1 MNNQDN
7 QEIEISSIND
17 SYTNEKR
24 LQTLSTILEL
34 QQLEKQLFTN
44 LESISS
50 DTSEANIAQQQQI
63 VKQINDLSTTRINL
77 FDTLNNLYQF
87 AQNNISENRTEL
99 VDKMTVA
106 KVMEVQLN
114 NMKQMLNELEQIKN
128 NKLRMVQINTYYGK
142 QYQGQTDLMKLIIK
156 VCIVIIL
163 LITVSKLGIL
173 PQQLMILLIVLAIGV
188 GSFLIFR
195 KISDLASRDN
205 MDFDRYETPVMDS
218 KDLSTSY
225 NYDKNFNEM
234 DVDTWSIC
242 GEGTKFDNSKG
253 QCIVKPIEPFSI
265 MNNEVVG
272 YNNELTHISGPMEL
286 K

>member
-1 MNNQDN
+1 MNSQIN
-7 QEIEISSIND
+7 QEIENSSVND

-44 LESISS
+44 LESIST
-50 DTSEANIAQQQQI
+50 DTSEYSITQQQQI
-63 VKQINDLSTTRINL
+63 TKQINDLSTTRINL

-87 AQNNISENRTEL
+87 AQNNVSENRREL

-163 LITVSKLGIL
+163 LITVSKLDIL
-173 PQQLMILLIVLAIGV
+173 PHALMNLLIVFTIGV
-188 GSFLIFR
+188 GAFLIFR

-205 MDFDRYETPVMDS
+205 MDFDRYETPVMDA

-234 DVDTWSIC
+234 DIDTWSIC
-242 GEGTKFDNSKG
+242 GDGTKFDNSKG
-253 QCIVKPIEPFSI
+253 QCVVKPVEPFSI

-272 YNNELTHISGPMEL
+272 YNNELTHISHPMEL

>member
-1 MNNQDN
+1 MSTTTPPSTATNP
-7 QEIEISSIND
+7 ISSYDND
-17 SYTNEKR
+17 KK

-34 QQLEKQLFTN
+34 QQLEKQLFSN
-44 LESISS
+44 LEAISNDKS
-50 DTSEANIAQQQQI
+50 ETSVVQQQQI
-63 VKQINDLSTTRINL
+63 VKQINDLSKTRIDL
-77 FDTLNNLYQF
+77 FNTLNDLYQF
-87 AQNNISENRTEL
+87 AQENVTQNRTEL

-173 PQQLMILLIVLAIGV
+173 PQALMNLLIVLAIGV
-188 GSFLIFR
+188 GAFLIFR
-195 KISDLASRDN
+195 KISDLSTRDN
-205 MDFDRYETPVMDS
+205 MDFDRYETPVMEM

-225 NYDKNFNEM
+225 NYDKNFNDM
-234 DVDTWSIC
+234 DIDTWSIC
-242 GEGTKFDNSKG
+242 GEGTAFDNNKG
-253 QCIVKPIEPFSI
+253 QCIVKSVEPFSI
-265 MNNEVVG
+265 MNNEVIG

>member
-1 MNNQDN
+1 MSSQDS
-7 QEIEISSIND
+7 QSSSVND

-50 DTSEANIAQQQQI
+50 DTSESSIAQQQQI
-63 VKQINDLSTTRINL
+63 VKQVNDLSTTRINL

-87 AQNNISENRTEL
+87 AQNNVSENRTEL

-114 NMKQMLNELEQIKN
+114 NIKKMLNELEQIKN

-142 QYQGQTDLMKLIIK
+142 QYQAQTDLMKLIIK

-163 LITVSKLGIL
+163 LITVSKLDIL
-173 PQQLMILLIVLAIGV
+173 PQTLMNLLIVLVIGI
-188 GSFLIFR
+188 GAFLIFR
-195 KISDLASRDN
+195 KISDLSARDN
-205 MDFDRYETPVMDS
+205 MDFDRYESPVMDS
-218 KDLSTSY
+218 KDLSTTY
-225 NYDKNFNEM
+225 NYDKNFNDM
-234 DVDTWSIC
+234 DIDTWSIC
-242 GEGTKFDNSKG
+242 GEGTSFDNSKG
-253 QCIVKPIEPFSI
+253 QCIIKPVEPFSI
-265 MNNEVVG
+265 MNNEVIG